1 MTTKNQQQ
9 SLWQRLFTAEFEI
22 SERYRSVAT
31 AVIVVFAIIYS
42 LSFLGLMQHV
52 AYLGPGLG
60 DNLDFRPFKEVFDH
74 FYTNANG
81 NWAYPPLLIFVGLT
95 LVNLVFSAGIIML
108 GYFLYPRL
116 MGKPFPITVLFTYL
130 SLNAVC
136 TVGIGVIQVFAGV
149 FAPLYGV
156 DIISGVLAF
165 DTLLNTIRAFM
176 QQIPTLVELPAWL
189 AFFLI
194 MMIGGFF
201 HYWFHRLAHESRLL
215 WLLFHRTH
223 HMTPE
228 LIQPSTQA
236 VFNAFPLF
244 LFAAVPYVV
253 IFSIIGK
260 LITTE
265 SILMYLIIFKLIS
278 AFANLFSHQTALYVW
293 AQKQLPIRI
302 LSTITSEGIYHY
314 LHHSAEPMHNQPRG
328 NLVNIGGG
336 LFFFWDRVFGTYRTA
351 TEYRPRVGL
360 QGIEAEDMTTNPLR
374 LAFAGVA
381 QMIYEV
387 RYSSGVKEFLLILLG
402 PSDYTPPISRD
413 YVLKAQAQEHVKEI
427 ESAQK
432 AANHN
437 MEMNDD
443 NS

>member
-1 MTTKNQQQ
+1 MHSQ
-9 SLWQRLFTAEFEI
+9 SRQLPLWHRLFTAELDI

-31 AVIVVFAIIYS
+31 TVIVVFAIIYS
-42 LSFLGLMQHV
+42 LSFLGLMQYV

-60 DNLDFRPFKEVFDH
+60 DNLDFRPFMEVFDH
-74 FYTNANG
+74 FYSNANG
-81 NWAYPPLLIFVGLT
+81 EWFYLPLLLFVGLT
-95 LVNLVFSAGIIML
+95 VVNLVFTAVIIML

-116 MGKPFPITVLFTYL
+116 IGKPFPITVLFTYL

-136 TVGIGVIQVFAGV
+136 TLGIGAIHVLTGLV
-149 FAPLYGV
+149 APLVGS
-156 DIISGVLAF
+156 DFMGGINAF
-165 DTLLNTIRAFM
+165 DELLNMIKGLM
-176 QQIPTLVELPAWL
+176 QQIPTIVELPAWL
-189 AFFLI
+189 AFFVI
-194 MMIGGFF
+194 MMVGGFF

-236 VFNAFPLF
+236 VFNTFPFF

-253 IFSIIGK
+253 IFSVIGK
-260 LITTE
+260 LITAE
-265 SILMYLIIFKLIS
+265 PIIIYLIIFKLIS

-293 AQKQLPIRI
+293 AQKQWPIRV

-351 TEYRPRVGL
+351 TDYRPRVGL
-360 QGIEAEDMTTNPLR
+360 QGIEAEEMTTNPLR

-381 QMIYEV
+381 QMLYEL
-387 RYSSGVKEFLLILLG
+387 RYSRSLKEIVAILFG
-402 PSDYTPPISRD
+402 ASDYTPEMSRD
-413 YVLKAQAQEHVKEI
+413 YVLKAQAQESWQSMAPASI
-427 ESAQK
+427 ESR
-432 AANHN
+432 
-437 MEMNDD
+437 
-443 NS
+443 